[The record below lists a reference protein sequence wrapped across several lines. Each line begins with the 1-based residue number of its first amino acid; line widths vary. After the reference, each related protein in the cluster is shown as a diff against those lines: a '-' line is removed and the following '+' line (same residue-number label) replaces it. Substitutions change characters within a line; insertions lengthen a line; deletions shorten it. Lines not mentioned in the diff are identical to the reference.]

1 MLEKIRRKYLALFFS
16 LCFMLYSSTTPME
29 GREEPNGPIDR

>member
-1 MLEKIRRKYLALFFS
+1 MLEKIRRKYFGPLL
-16 LCFMLYSSTTPME
+16 LFMLYSSTTPME